1 MKKLLVLG
9 LVLTSASGFAY
20 VLDDGV
26 AENSLGLTNGGD
38 LIWANQF
45 TVTAGNET
53 ITQVLGA
60 WSFQGNPG
68 GLPNGHAVTAFLWS
82 DPNNDGN
89 PTDGGILSQVA
100 GVVANSN
107 TDIFNAYDIPDVTL
121 SVGDSFFVGF
131 IANHAAGQF
140 AAALDQSAPVPNRSW
155 LQVGT
160 SLSGAFTTEGVGFP
174 GNWMVRADSQ
184 AVPEP
189 ATMAILGAGALALLR
204 KKNKK

>member
-1 MKKLLVLG
+1 MKNLLVLG

-26 AENSLGLTNGGD
+26 SENALGLTNGGD

-53 ITQVLGA
+53 ITGLQA
-60 WSFQGNPG
+60 AFGNCNIA
-68 GLPNGHAVTAFLWS
+68 NGSAITAFLWS
-82 DPNNDGN
+82 DPNNDLD

-100 GVVANSN
+100 GVVANSG
-107 TDIFNAYDIPDVTL
+107 TDTFNVYDFADVTL
-121 SVGDSFFVGF
+121 NVGDSFFVGL
-131 IANHAAGQF
+131 ISTHTAGTF
-140 AAALDQSAPVPNRSW
+140 VASLDQSAPVANRSW

-160 SLSGAFTTEGVGFP
+160 SLSGAVTTEAVNFP
-174 GNWMVRADSQ
+174 GNWMIRADSTS